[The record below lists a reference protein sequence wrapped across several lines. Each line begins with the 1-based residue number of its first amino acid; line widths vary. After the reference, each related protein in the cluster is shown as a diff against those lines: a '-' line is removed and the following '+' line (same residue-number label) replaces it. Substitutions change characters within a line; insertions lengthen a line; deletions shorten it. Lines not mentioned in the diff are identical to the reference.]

1 MSVSVLTHSF
11 KKLDK
16 DMVKG
21 NEYRI
26 YINPKNP
33 SSFVLNKKVGIKN
46 VMCMIFGVMCIFVGL
61 SALFV

>member
-1 MSVSVLTHSF
+1 
-11 KKLDK
+11 
-16 DMVKG
+16 MVKG

-33 SSFVLNKKVGIKN
+33 SSFVLNKKAGIKN
-46 VMCMIFGVMCIFVGL
+46 VLCMIFGVMCIFVGL